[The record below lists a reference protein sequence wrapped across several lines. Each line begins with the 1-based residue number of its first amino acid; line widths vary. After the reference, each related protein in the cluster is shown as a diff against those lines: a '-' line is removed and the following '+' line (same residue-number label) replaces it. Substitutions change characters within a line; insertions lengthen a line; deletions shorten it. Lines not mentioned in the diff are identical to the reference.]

1 MAVMVPSEIRI
12 HEIAD
17 SAWWRLAAVSGG
29 DLGVQHVL
37 AMPTSA
43 SRL

>member
-1 MAVMVPSEIRI
+1 MDAMVPSAICV

-17 SAWWRLAAVSGG
+17 SAWWRLAAVGGG
-29 DLGVQHVL
+29 DVGFQHVL